1 MVTVGELLPK
11 FCTELQDLI
20 SAAGRADLVDQVRT
34 LPIVGRCTCGEFNC
48 AHFYT
53 AEPPTKSYGAGHS
66 NLILSADVG
75 FMAVDL
81 LHNAIVAVE
90 VLDRPEVKAQLDGAL
105 PLSRNA
111 PAAPCLACPAC
122 GFLTV
127 PETSYGTYSICE
139 LCGWEDDG
147 VQLANPACGGGA
159 NRESLVEAQRAA
171 LARVPLGVAESAGI
185 CRSLSWRPL
194 TAFEVARATAER
206 DQRYW
211 MNPAVVEVS
220 ECYWLRAGG

>member
-81 LHNAIVAVE
+81 LHN
-90 VLDRPEVKAQLDGAL
+90 RPEVKAQLDGAL

-220 ECYWLRAGG
+220 E